1 MSKLG
6 KKKSQKDAQHK
17 QIQQQLA
24 ALQRKNE
31 AKSNKK
37 K

>member
-6 KKKSQKDAQHK
+6 PKKSQKDAK
-17 QIQQQLA
+17 QKQMAQQLA
-24 ALQRKNE
+24 ALNRK
-31 AKSNKK
+31 KDTKK